1 MKRLN
6 CILVAVALIVGGTAV
21 AQVQIQGGP
30 IKPPIPPAKQRQKP
44 KKKARP
50 KKQVKYYDVTFSCNA
65 YDADLYIDGDYVGD
79 ANIIWTLKSGSHR
92 VKVVTDY
99 YNELLNNDTS
109 FKDYD
114 YIAW

>member
-50 KKQVKYYDVTFSCNA
+50 KKQVKRLCGRRQHHL
-65 YDADLYIDGDYVGD
+65 DAQEWFTPG
-79 ANIIWTLKSGSHR
+79 
-92 VKVVTDY
+92 
-99 YNELLNNDTS
+99 
-109 FKDYD
+109 
-114 YIAW
+114 